1 MNRSRVAALFAALAE
16 EFASPDEHDDRG
28 DDREASPAPKSQPKI
43 TDLDRAK
50 ARKHLRKLGVP
61 LR

>member
-1 MNRSRVAALFAALAE
+1 MNHARVAALFAALAE
-16 EFASPDEHDDRG
+16 EFASPDERG
-28 DDREASPAPKSQPKI
+28 EAGAPSPPPKSQPKI
-43 TDLDRAK
+43 TDIDRAK